1 MKFMT
6 LGVAKIVVRRCSLS
20 RDAYL
25 HEELSTKIPERT
37 GPIMAETPH
46 IALIIP

>member
-1 MKFMT
+1 MT
-6 LGVAKIVVRRCSLS
+6 VRAAKIVVWQCNISGAS
-20 RDAYL
+20 YL
-25 HEELSTKIPERT
+25 HEELSTKTPERT